1 MAYSDSEI
9 KTLIET
15 FDLGK
20 AVEKEELLAFYGRE
34 FQE

>member
-15 FDLGK
+15 FDLDK
-20 AVEKEELLAFYGRE
+20 AVKKDEMLAFYGRE
-34 FQE
+34 F